1 MHEVGGL
8 LQRLEHAVGGG
19 LDHRVGALDHEH
31 APGGLERRTR
41 GGGDHGLVDVGDE
54 QLVRAGG
61 SDPREIGMRPS
72 AASLVRLR
80 RPSSAA
86 ATARATVR
94 FPGPPARG
102 TGRRGW
108 AWRRGPAP
116 ARARRA
122 RGDGA
127 RGRAGSASLP
137 IVEGGPAKLRA
148 VNETEVLIVGLL
160 IGVAG
165 LSALARMIHVP
176 YPIVLVIGGAALGFI
191 PGIPDFVLNPDVVL
205 LVFLPPLL
213 YGAAFFAD
221 FQQMRRNLRP
231 IMLLSIGLVLATMFA
246 VAVVAHAAIPGL
258 PWAAAFVLGA
268 VVSPTDPLAGTSI
281 MRRLDVPARLVSG
294 LEGEGL
300 FNDATALVAY
310 RVAIGAAIG
319 TGFSLAEASAAV
331 RGRRGRRD
339 RHRAGGRLAHGRDP
353 QAHRRRPALDHRLA
367 AVGLRRLRARERARG
382 LGRARRGDLRHL
394 RRPPRPA
401 RHPPTRAPPEHLRVG
416 GARLPAQRHA
426 VRARRPAVAHD
437 RGHPRRVLG
446 RRTGRLRPR
455 GQRRR

>member
-1 MHEVGGL
+1 M
-8 LQRLEHAVGGG
+8 
-19 LDHRVGALDHEH
+19 
-31 APGGLERRTR
+31 
-41 GGGDHGLVDVGDE
+41 
-54 QLVRAGG
+54 
-61 SDPREIGMRPS
+61 
-72 AASLVRLR
+72 
-80 RPSSAA
+80 
-86 ATARATVR
+86 
-94 FPGPPARG
+94 
-102 TGRRGW
+102 
-108 AWRRGPAP
+108 
-116 ARARRA
+116 
-122 RGDGA
+122 
-127 RGRAGSASLP
+127 
-137 IVEGGPAKLRA
+137 
-148 VNETEVLIVGLL
+148 NETEVLIVGLL

-165 LSALARMIHVP
+165 LSALARMIDVP

-319 TGFSLAEASAAV
+319 TGFSLAEASAGSWA
-331 RGRRGRRD
+331 
-339 RHRAGGRLAHGRDP
+339 A
-353 QAHRRRPALDHRLA
+353 RPAGSPSGWS
-367 AVGLRRLRARERARG
+367 AVGSWSRSASASPTPRSRSPSRCCRAT
-382 LGRARRGDLRHL
+382 
-394 RRPPRPA
+394 PPSS
-401 RHPPTRAPPEHLRVG
+401 
-416 GARLPAQRHA
+416 
-426 VRARRPAVAHD
+426 
-437 RGHPRRVLG
+437 
-446 RRTGRLRPR
+446 RRTRSGPR
-455 GQRRR
+455 ACSPR